1 MPPGQEDDAES
12 VTPFQPALPQNQE
25 AFSAFGP
32 GSRSASRSTR
42 WRPDHTGDPCIHA
55 RPADDVPG
63 ARSDVVAVPRLEVFD
78 ARTENE
84 APVLALACRNPRD
97 HLGALPPRVTERRL
111 AMTELSVPE
120 SCASTPAPS
129 GSSTNLPAEDAL
141 LRAFRHSPVRRG
153 LHRLVDEVQDVA
165 VGILEPHG
173 LEVSCHVHVALT
185 RRVRQVVVV
194 LERDTS

>member
-1 MPPGQEDDAES
+1 MRARKTKLPCLPS
-12 VTPFQPALPQNQE
+12 HVVTHVTT
-25 AFSAFGP
+25 SAP
-32 GSRSASRSTR
+32 
-42 WRPDHTGDPCIHA
+42 WP
-55 RPADDVPG
+55 
-63 ARSDVVAVPRLEVFD
+63 L
-78 ARTENE
+78 
-84 APVLALACRNPRD
+84 
-97 HLGALPPRVTERRL
+97 RVTERRL

-141 LRAFRHSPVRRG
+141 LRPFRHSPVRRG

-194 LERDTS
+194 LERDTF